1 MVSSASVAVWT
12 ECFFCGRVS
21 GVISGRAGCPCS
33 RPFFLGPCAV
43 SLDTANEKMAA
54 GQPGPLTLLWPVFR
68 APRLASR
75 TEQVCRLAL
84 QHCTNSLKTLFIL
97 VFNRLQSVVF
107 TRSFYNII
115 FHLKQLVYFHL
126 TSFCFYNLVFYC
138 LNTKAGAAFCFLLG
152 LKQFLHLLK
161 RSEPGICKR
170 HDF

>member
-126 TSFCFYNLVFYC
+126 TSYNLVFYC
-138 LNTKAGAAFCFLLG
+138 LNTKAGSAFCFLLG
-152 LKQFLHLLK
+152 LKHVFTQ
-161 RSEPGICKR
+161 EI
-170 HDF
+170 